1 MQDARAY
8 CRARKARLPRE
19 WEWQLAAQGRDGRRF
34 PWGNELPT
42 TVQGTHIPIP
52 TKGNVA
58 GAAADVDAHPA
69 GASIFGAEDMVGNV
83 WQVRVLTYLLTK
95 FLARNPYLLTIYRNP
110 YLLTYLLAAVDG

>member
-1 MQDARAY
+1 M
-8 CRARKARLPRE
+8 
-19 WEWQLAAQGRDGRRF
+19 
-34 PWGNELPT
+34 
-42 TVQGTHIPIP
+42 QGTHIPIP

-110 YLLTYLLAAVDG
+110 YLLTYLLTYLLAAVDG

>member
-1 MQDARAY
+1 M
-8 CRARKARLPRE
+8 
-19 WEWQLAAQGRDGRRF
+19 
-34 PWGNELPT
+34 
-42 TVQGTHIPIP
+42 QGTHIPIP

-110 YLLTYLLAAVDG
+110 YLLTYLRTYLRQWTDEYTDARTRSGILRGGSFYQLPRRLETGTSVS